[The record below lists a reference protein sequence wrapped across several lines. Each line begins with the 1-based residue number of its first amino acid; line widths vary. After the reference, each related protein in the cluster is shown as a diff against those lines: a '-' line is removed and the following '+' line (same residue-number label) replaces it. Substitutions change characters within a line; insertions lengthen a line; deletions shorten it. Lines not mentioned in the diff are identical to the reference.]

1 MMFQF
6 LYPTVEQV
14 RDYEQGRLVR
24 SGLRWDEERPLLY
37 NGSLIVF
44 VLGIGL
50 FASLLLAKAPI
61 PERAGPM
68 AFLALVL
75 MAVSAIGFCFRYKKR
90 ALIFTDHGTLL
101 TPHGFPGWPFR
112 KTIQGN
118 HTNISSIDMRLNE
131 IDSDAKNKLYVVNI
145 YSFDG
150 HILRLTSPNYHHDYA
165 YRIQTELNNALL
177 ALR

>member
-6 LYPTVEQV
+6 LYPKVEQV
-14 RDYEQGRLVR
+14 RDYEHGRLVR
-24 SGLRWDEERPLLY
+24 SGLRWEEERPLLS

-44 VLGIGL
+44 TLGFGL
-50 FASLLLAKAPI
+50 FVSLFLAKAPI
-61 PERAGPM
+61 PDRAGPA
-68 AFLALVL
+68 AFIALVL
-75 MAVSAIGFCFRYKKR
+75 IAVGAIGFSFRFKQR
-90 ALIFTDHGTLL
+90 ALIFTDQGTLL
-101 TPHGFPGWPFR
+101 TPYGFPGWPFR
-112 KTIQGN
+112 KTIDGY

-131 IDSDAKNKLYVVNI
+131 TESDQKNKLYVVNI

-150 HILRLTSPNYHHDYA
+150 HILRLTSANYHHDYA